1 MSAGI
6 KYNVAPPVEREVCD
20 ESTIYRLNDGGMDL
34 DKSNLPAKG
43 WLPELCPLFRDK
55 KERKAYACL
64 RVKVIEA
71 ADAAADSFKIQ
82 KNPFL
87 SFLKEGFLL
96 SDGTNV
102 IVVASVDTTN
112 EAYDV
117 VHVAN
122 EEQVIPGEPTTV
134 PAQEE
139 GGEPTVIPGEDTV
152 IPGGLPAALAAG
164 AILAEAKAAD
174 NASPKH
180 VANFASFG
188 WRNIE
193 TEDSVTF
200 VGRVYGILEDELY
213 IPFTDADKAALTERF
228 MFI

>member
-1 MSAGI
+1 MAAGI

-43 WLPELCPLFRDK
+43 WLPELCPLYRDK
-55 KERKAYACL
+55 VERKAYACL
-64 RVKVIEA
+64 RVKVVEA
-71 ADAAADSFKIQ
+71 AAAAATSFKIQ

-87 SFLKEGFLL
+87 SFLKAGFLL

-102 IVVASVDTTN
+102 IVVASVDTSN

-117 VHVAN
+117 VNVAN
-122 EEQVIPGEPTTV
+122 EGATIPAEV
-134 PAQEE
+134 E
-139 GGEPTVIPGEDTV
+139 GGEPTVIAA
-152 IPGGLPAALAAG
+152 GLPAALAKG
-164 AILAEAKAAD
+164 AILVEAAAAD
-174 NASPKH
+174 DASAKH

-193 TEDSVTF
+193 VEDSVTF
-200 VGRVYGILEDELY
+200 VGRVFSILEDELY
-213 IPFTDADKAALTERF
+213 IPFTAADKAALGDRF

>member
-1 MSAGI
+1 MAAGI

-43 WLPELCPLFRDK
+43 WLPELCPLYRDK
-55 KERKAYACL
+55 VERKAYACL
-64 RVKVIEA
+64 RVKVVEA
-71 ADAAADSFKIQ
+71 AAAAATSFKIQ

-87 SFLKEGFLL
+87 YFLKAGFLL

-102 IVVASVDTTN
+102 IVVASVDTSN

-117 VHVAN
+117 VNVAN
-122 EEQVIPGEPTTV
+122 EGATIPAEV
-134 PAQEE
+134 E
-139 GGEPTVIPGEDTV
+139 GGEPTVIAA
-152 IPGGLPAALAAG
+152 GLPAALAKG
-164 AILAEAKAAD
+164 AILVEAAAAD
-174 NASPKH
+174 DASAKH

-193 TEDSVTF
+193 VEDSVTF
-200 VGRVYGILEDELY
+200 VGRVFSILEDELY
-213 IPFTDADKAALTERF
+213 IPFTAADKAALGDRF

>member
-1 MSAGI
+1 MAAGI

-55 KERKAYACL
+55 VERKAYACL
-64 RVKVIEA
+64 RVKVVEA
-71 ADAAADSFKIQ
+71 AAAAATSFKIQ

-87 SFLKEGFLL
+87 SFLKAGFLL

-102 IVVASVDTTN
+102 IVVASVDTSN

-117 VHVAN
+117 VNVAN
-122 EEQVIPGEPTTV
+122 EGATIPAEV
-134 PAQEE
+134 E
-139 GGEPTVIPGEDTV
+139 GGEPTVIAA
-152 IPGGLPAALAAG
+152 GLPAALAKG
-164 AILAEAKAAD
+164 AILVEAAAAD
-174 NASPKH
+174 DASAKH

-193 TEDSVTF
+193 VEDSVTF
-200 VGRVYGILEDELY
+200 VGRVFSILEDELY
-213 IPFTDADKAALTERF
+213 IPFTAADKAALGDRF

>member
-1 MSAGI
+1 MAAGI

-43 WLPELCPLFRDK
+43 WLPELCPLYRDK
-55 KERKAYACL
+55 VERKAYACL
-64 RVKVIEA
+64 RVKVVEA
-71 ADAAADSFKIQ
+71 AAAAATSFKIQ

-87 SFLKEGFLL
+87 SFLKAGFLL

-102 IVVASVDTTN
+102 IVVASVDTSN

-117 VHVAN
+117 VNVAN
-122 EEQVIPGEPTTV
+122 EGATIPAEV
-134 PAQEE
+134 E
-139 GGEPTVIPGEDTV
+139 GGEPTVIAA
-152 IPGGLPAALAAG
+152 GLPAALAKG
-164 AILAEAKAAD
+164 AILVEAAAAD
-174 NASPKH
+174 NASAKH

-193 TEDSVTF
+193 VEDSVTF
-200 VGRVYGILEDELY
+200 VGRVFSILEDELY
-213 IPFTDADKAALTERF
+213 IPFTAADKAALGDRF

>member
-1 MSAGI
+1 MAAGI

-43 WLPELCPLFRDK
+43 WLPELCPLYRDK
-55 KERKAYACL
+55 VERKAYACL
-64 RVKVIEA
+64 RVKVVEAA
-71 ADAAADSFKIQ
+71 ADAATSFKIQ

-87 SFLKEGFLL
+87 SFLKAGFLL

-102 IVVASVDTTN
+102 IVVASVDTSN

-117 VHVAN
+117 VNVAN
-122 EEQVIPGEPTTV
+122 EGATIPAEV
-134 PAQEE
+134 E
-139 GGEPTVIPGEDTV
+139 GGEPTVIAA
-152 IPGGLPAALAAG
+152 GLPAALAKG
-164 AILAEAKAAD
+164 AILVEAAAAD
-174 NASPKH
+174 DASAKH

-193 TEDSVTF
+193 VEDSVTF
-200 VGRVYGILEDELY
+200 VGRVFSILEDELY
-213 IPFTDADKAALTERF
+213 IPFTAADKAALGDRF

>member
-1 MSAGI
+1 MAAGI

-55 KERKAYACL
+55 VERKAYACL
-64 RVKVIEA
+64 RVKVVEA
-71 ADAAADSFKIQ
+71 AAAAATTFKIQ

-87 SFLKEGFLL
+87 SFIKEGFLL

-102 IVVASVDTTN
+102 ITVASVDTSN

-117 VHVAN
+117 VTA
-122 EEQVIPGEPTTV
+122 GS
-134 PAQEE
+134 
-139 GGEPTVIPGEDTV
+139 
-152 IPGGLPAALAAG
+152 ALSASIAKD
-164 AILAEAKAAD
+164 AILVEAKAAD
-174 NASPKH
+174 DASAKH

-188 WRNIE
+188 WRDIE
-193 TEDSVTF
+193 KEDSVTF
-200 VGRVYGILEDELY
+200 VGRVFSILEDELY
-213 IPFTDADKAALTERF
+213 IPFTAADKAALGDRF